1 MQQIVCRFA
10 KGEAVKYISHLDLM
24 RALERAMRRARLPL
38 AYSEGFNPRP
48 RVSYASAMSVG
59 HTSDAEL
66 LALGLA
72 QPMDPTDVMHAL
84 NANLPDGL
92 RILQAWATPPHKP
105 KTTLGDIDT
114 AEYVVMIEGPLEGLD
129 LERSVAELSA
139 QDRIWIRR
147 VRDRSAK
154 DMDLR
159 PLVKAVKLAR
169 LDGRQAELHL
179 TLRTGSA
186 GGARPEEVLAALGVA
201 GREFK
206 IRIHRSALYAS
217 GTTGPAARQKL
228 RRMVGDGGRA
238 TAIRKTRS

>member
-10 KGEAVKYISHLDLM
+10 KGEAAKYISHLDLM
-24 RALERAMRRARLPL
+24 RALERGMRRARLPL

-59 HTSDAEL
+59 HTSGAEL
-66 LALGLA
+66 LALGLT
-72 QPMDPTDVMHAL
+72 QPMDPTEVMQAL
-84 NANLPDGL
+84 NASLPEGL
-92 RILQAWATPPHKP
+92 QILQAWASPPHKP

-114 AEYVVMIEGPLEGLD
+114 AEYVVSVHGPLESLD
-129 LERSVAELSA
+129 LEQRVAEFAA

-147 VRDRSAK
+147 VRDKSAK
-154 DMDLR
+154 DLDLR

-169 LDGRQAELHL
+169 LDGNEAELHL

-186 GGARPEEVLAALGVA
+186 GGARPEEVLAALGVD

-206 IRIHRSALYAS
+206 AHIYRSALYAS
-217 GTTGPAARQKL
+217 GATGPAARQKL
-228 RRMVGDGGRA
+228 RRMIGEGSRA
-238 TAIRKTRS
+238 AATRKTRS